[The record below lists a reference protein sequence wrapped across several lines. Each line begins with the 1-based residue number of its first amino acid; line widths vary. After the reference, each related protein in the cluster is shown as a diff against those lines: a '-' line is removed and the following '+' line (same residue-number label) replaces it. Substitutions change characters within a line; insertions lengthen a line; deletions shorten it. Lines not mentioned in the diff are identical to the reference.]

1 MSQQLI
7 LYQSI
12 LVSDIEISKYDLLGS
27 IISYLEKWEKGEGE
41 GGEKYSISDL
51 DGKHSMLKAISNS
64 EKKKYSTAFFKG

>member
-12 LVSDIEISKYDLLGS
+12 LVSDRNIKIWSTGINHFLSGEVR
-27 IISYLEKWEKGEGE
+27 KGGGG

-51 DGKHSMLKAISNS
+51 DGKHSMWKAISNS
-64 EKKKYSTAFFKG
+64 EKKKV